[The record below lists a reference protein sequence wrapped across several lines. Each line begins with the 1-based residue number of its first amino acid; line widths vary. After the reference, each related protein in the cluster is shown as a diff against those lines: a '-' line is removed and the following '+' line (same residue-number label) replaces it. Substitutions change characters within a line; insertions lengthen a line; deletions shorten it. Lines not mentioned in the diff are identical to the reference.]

1 MAKMTKV
8 TKDGTRLEQLKTLA
22 ETIACAI
29 DDPDD
34 TKSLAQLARQYRETI
49 KEIEEIEGATT
60 ADDEIEKI
68 MSERKSNG
76 KAGAVRKNRA

>member
-1 MAKMTKV
+1 MTKMIKV

-29 DDPDD
+29 DEHDD

-49 KEIEEIEGATT
+49 KEIEEIEGAKP
-60 ADDEIEKI
+60 ADDEIERIISK
-68 MSERKSNG
+68 RKSEG
-76 KAGAVRKNRA
+76 KSGAVRKNRT